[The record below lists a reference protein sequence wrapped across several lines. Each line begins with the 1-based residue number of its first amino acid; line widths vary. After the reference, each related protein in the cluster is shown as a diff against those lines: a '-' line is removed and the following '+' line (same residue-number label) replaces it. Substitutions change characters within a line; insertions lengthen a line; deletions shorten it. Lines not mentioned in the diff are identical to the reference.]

1 MENRAKTTFSL
12 YLMSKCLKLYF
23 CHEFCQRFHASEGTQ
38 KLTPTQA
45 KDNRPWIRFSPS
57 FVCFGKGYGGCFV
70 CSCAFINC
78 QTFVGL
84 RFRWRARATEQ
95 PSNRPAELRIGAFHQ
110 LFLCSQNI
118 FKILKLIVLTILP
131 LNVVRSTDAFE
142 MHEWIENCFGFFS
155 RIFSCLTFPY
165 C

>member
-1 MENRAKTTFSL
+1 MKTKWKTA
-12 YLMSKCLKLYF
+12 LK
-23 CHEFCQRFHASEGTQ
+23 QRFHCIWCRNVWNYIFVTNFV
-38 KLTPTQA
+38 
-45 KDNRPWIRFSPS
+45 KDSMRLKELKNWHLRKRKTIVRGLDFPPHSYVLVKDTVDVLCAHAHS
-57 FVCFGKGYGGCFV
+57 STVKHLLVFGFDG
-70 CSCAFINC
+70 
-78 QTFVGL
+78 
-84 RFRWRARATEQ
+84 EQ